1 MRKVLSLTLALA
13 MVLSL
18 SSCGGQNGGTSAP
31 SASSTPSASS
41 APAASTADGS
51 AGADDASSSGG
62 SGMVEVDSGLFNVT
76 ITVPATF
83 MGEDAT
89 QESLDATAK
98 EKGYKSIT
106 LNEDGSATYVMSKA
120 KHKEM
125 MDELRQQIDDSL
137 EEMIS
142 SGTYPDVVS
151 ASVNKDITKFTIKVN
166 TEELSME
173 TSLLSL
179 GCILIGG
186 MYHAFNGVEP
196 DDIII
201 QYVNAD
207 TGEVIEESSLNALEE
222 SNSEDSST

>member
-31 SASSTPSASS
+31 SASS

-51 AGADDASSSGG
+51 AGADASSSDG

-76 ITVPATF
+76 INVPATF
-83 MGEDAT
+83 VGEDAT

-98 EKGYKSIT
+98 EEGYKSIT
-106 LNEDGSATYVMSKA
+106 LNEDGSATYVMTKA

-125 MDELRQQIDDSL
+125 MDELRQQINDSL
-137 EEMIS
+137 EEMTS
-142 SGTYPDVVS
+142 SGNYPDVVS
-151 ASVNKDITKFTIKVN
+151 ASVNKDITQFTIEVN
-166 TEELSME
+166 TEELSTE
-173 TSLLSL
+173 TAFLSL
-179 GCILIGG
+179 GCIIIGG

-201 QYVNAD
+201 QYVNAE
-207 TGEVIEESSLNALEE
+207 TGEVIEESSLKALEE
-222 SNSEDSST
+222 SNGEDSST

>member
-31 SASSTPSASS
+31 SASS

-51 AGADDASSSGG
+51 AGADASSSGG

-83 MGEDAT
+83 VGEDAT

-98 EKGYKSIT
+98 EEGYKSIT
-106 LNEDGSATYVMSKA
+106 LNEDGSATYVMTKA

-125 MDELRQQIDDSL
+125 MDELRQQINDSL
-137 EEMIS
+137 EEMTS
-142 SGTYPDVVS
+142 SGNYPDVVS
-151 ASVNKDITKFTIKVN
+151 ASVNKDITQFTIEVN
-166 TEELSME
+166 TEELSTE
-173 TSLLSL
+173 TAFLSL
-179 GCILIGG
+179 GCIIIGG

-201 QYVNAD
+201 QYVNAE
-207 TGEVIEESSLNALEE
+207 TGEVIEESSLKALEE
-222 SNSEDSST
+222 SNGEDSST

>member
-18 SSCGGQNGGTSAP
+18 SSCGGQNGGT
-31 SASSTPSASS
+31 ASST
-41 APAASTADGS
+41 PAASTADGS
-51 AGADDASSSGG
+51 AGADASSSDG

-83 MGEDAT
+83 VEEGAT

-98 EKGYKSIT
+98 EEGYKSIT
-106 LNEDGSATYVMSKA
+106 LNEDGSATYVMTKA

>member
-51 AGADDASSSGG
+51 AGANASSSGG

-207 TGEVIEESSLNALEE
+207 TGEVIEEGSLNALEE

>member
-51 AGADDASSSGG
+51 AGADASSSGG

-151 ASVNKDITKFTIKVN
+151 ASVK
-166 TEELSME
+166 
-173 TSLLSL
+173 
-179 GCILIGG
+179 IGR
-186 MYHAFNGVEP
+186 ASCRERV
-196 DDIII
+196 
-201 QYVNAD
+201 
-207 TGEVIEESSLNALEE
+207 
-222 SNSEDSST
+222 